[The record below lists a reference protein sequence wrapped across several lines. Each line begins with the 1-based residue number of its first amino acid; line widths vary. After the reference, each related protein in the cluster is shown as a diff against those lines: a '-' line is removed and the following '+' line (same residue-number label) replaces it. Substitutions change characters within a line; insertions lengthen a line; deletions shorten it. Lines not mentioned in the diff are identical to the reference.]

1 MVEEAGIPTISMGNA
16 ADRMAHIKPPR
27 ALLVKFARGSM
38 FGEPG
43 NVKRQR
49 RVILD
54 ALEALKE
61 KDRAKYVKQA
71 LEALPETDAFI
82 LTLFYYEELSH
93 RPPDFTGG
101 ELRARR
107 LRMDW

>member
-1 MVEEAGIPTISMGNA
+1 MAEEAGVWTISMGTA

-49 RVILD
+49 RIILD
-54 ALEALKE
+54 ALAALQTMTEPGSIRELPYKW
-61 KDRAKYVKQA
+61 KQPD
-71 LEALPETDAFI
+71 PE
-82 LTLFYYEELSH
+82 
-93 RPPDFTGG
+93 
-101 ELRARR
+101 
-107 LRMDW
+107 

>member
-1 MVEEAGIPTISMGNA
+1 MGLIQRMAEEAGFSTISMGNA

-49 RVILD
+49 RILLG
-54 ALEALKE
+54 ALEALKTMTNPGTVQE
-61 KDRAKYVKQA
+61 
-71 LEALPETDAFI
+71 LP
-82 LTLFYYEELSH
+82 YQWKK
-93 RPPDFTGG
+93 PDP
-101 ELRARR
+101 
-107 LRMDW
+107 D

>member
-1 MVEEAGIPTISMGNA
+1 MAEEAGFRTISMGNA

-49 RVILD
+49 RILLD
-54 ALEALKE
+54 ALKALRTMTKPGTIQE
-61 KDRAKYVKQA
+61 
-71 LEALPETDAFI
+71 LP
-82 LTLFYYEELSH
+82 YQWKK
-93 RPPDFTGG
+93 PDP
-101 ELRARR
+101 E
-107 LRMDW
+107 